1 MGSKVEGQQGRSQ
14 AVSPTSKTPLEDG
27 SGMAGEGCLEGHFL
41 GEEAFCALGG
51 AYRAYAVVQAHQ
63 VQA

>member
-1 MGSKVEGQQGRSQ
+1 
-14 AVSPTSKTPLEDG
+14 
-27 SGMAGEGCLEGHFL
+27 MAGEGCLEGHFL

-51 AYRAYAVVQAHQ
+51 AYRAYTVVQAHQ